1 MSPVV
6 WSSRFGTFLWPILA
20 WIMALLF
27 FFPIFWMVL
36 TSFKTDADAVKP
48 EFLFFFTPTLENYFN
63 MTENY
68 DYWRFAI
75 NSGITSVFA
84 TLFTLSVGVPAAYAM
99 AFNPSRHTKDILVWM
114 LSTKMLPAAA
124 VLYPMTFLT
133 KNMLGLFDTHFLVI
147 LVLSLINLP
156 IVIWMLFT
164 YFKEIP
170 KEIIEAGKMDGV
182 SFWGEMGDIVLPL
195 AWGGLAS
202 TALLCF
208 IFCWNE
214 AYWTV
219 RLTTTDA
226 ATLSKLIEGNRAP
239 EGLFFGRLS
248 AVSTAAVGPIVVL
261 GWFCQKQLVRGLTFG
276 AVK

>member
-1 MSPVV
+1 MAIVAQ
-6 WSSRFGTFLWPILA
+6 SSKYGRVSRATLA
-20 WIMALLF
+20 WVVGLLF

-48 EFLFFFTPTLENYFN
+48 EYLLFFTPTLENYAN

-68 DYWRFAI
+68 DYWRFAT
-75 NSGITSVFA
+75 NSVITSVFA
-84 TLFTLSVGVPAAYAM
+84 TIFALAVGIPCAYAM
-99 AFNPSRHTKDILVWM
+99 AFNPSRATKDVLMWM

-124 VLYPMTFLT
+124 VLYPMTLLT
-133 KNMLGLFDTHFLVI
+133 KSMGLFDTHFIIIV
-147 LVLSLINLP
+147 VLMLINLP

-170 KEIIEAGKMDGV
+170 KEIIEAGQMDGV
-182 SFWGEMGDIVLPL
+182 NTWGEIREILIPL
-195 AWGGLAS
+195 AWGGIAS

-219 RLTTTDA
+219 RLTTTEA

-248 AVSTAAVGPIVVL
+248 AVSAAAVGPIVVL
-261 GWFCQKQLVRGLTFG
+261 GWFCQKQLVQGLTFG

>member
-1 MSPVV
+1 MK
-6 WSSRFGTFLWPILA
+6 SSKVGAYGRPLLA
-20 WIMALLF
+20 WVVALLF
-27 FFPIFWMVL
+27 FFPIFWMML

-48 EFLFFFTPTLENYFN
+48 EYLLFFKPTFENYLN
-63 MTENY
+63 MTQNY
-68 DYWRFAI
+68 DYWRFAS
-75 NSGITSVFA
+75 NSVITSVFA
-84 TLFTLSVGVPAAYAM
+84 TTFTLFVGIPAAYAM
-99 AFNPSRHTKDILVWM
+99 AFNPSKSTKDVLIWM

-133 KNMLGLFDTHFLVI
+133 KSMGLYDTHLLI
-147 LVLSLINLP
+147 IIVLSLINLP
-156 IVIWMLFT
+156 IVVWMLFT

-170 KEIIEAGKMDGV
+170 KDIIEASQMDGV
-182 SFWGEMGDIVLPL
+182 NTWGEIKEILIPL
-195 AWGGLAS
+195 AWGGIVS

-261 GWFCQKQLVRGLTFG
+261 GWFCQKQLVKGLTFG

>member
-1 MSPVV
+1 MAIVAQ
-6 WSSRFGTFLWPILA
+6 SSKTGRISRATFA
-20 WIMALLF
+20 WIVALLF

-48 EFLFFFTPTLENYFN
+48 EFLFFFTPTLENYAN

-68 DYWRFAI
+68 DYWRFAT
-75 NSGITSVFA
+75 NSVITSVFA
-84 TLFTLSVGVPAAYAM
+84 TVFALAVGIPCAYAM
-99 AFNPSRHTKDILVWM
+99 AFNPSRATKDVLMWM

-133 KNMLGLFDTHFLVI
+133 KSLGLFDTHFVVI
-147 LVLSLINLP
+147 LVLMLINLP
-156 IVIWMLFT
+156 IVVWMLFT

-170 KEIIEAGKMDGV
+170 KEIIEAGQMDGV
-182 SFWGEMGDIVLPL
+182 TTWGEIREILIPL
-195 AWGGLAS
+195 AWGGIAS

-248 AVSTAAVGPIVVL
+248 AVSAAAVGPIIVL
-261 GWFCQKQLVRGLTFG
+261 GWFCQKQLVQGLTFG

>member
-1 MSPVV
+1 MSA
-6 WSSRFGTFLWPILA
+6 STQTTKFGQILWPLLA
-20 WIMALLF
+20 WLVALIF
-27 FFPIFWMVL
+27 FFPILWMVL

-48 EFLFFFTPTLENYFN
+48 EFLFMFSPTLENYTN

-75 NSGITSVFA
+75 NSAITSVFA

-99 AFNPSRHTKDILVWM
+99 AFDPSRHTKDILMWM

-133 KNMLGLFDTHFLVI
+133 KNMLGIFDTHFLVI
-147 LVLSLINLP
+147 MVLSLINLP
-156 IVIWMLFT
+156 IVVWMLFT

-182 SFWGEMGDIVLPL
+182 SVWGEMRDIVLPL

>member
-1 MSPVV
+1 MAIVSQ
-6 WSSRFGTFLWPILA
+6 SSKYGRFSRTLLA
-20 WIMALLF
+20 WIVGLLF
-27 FFPIFWMVL
+27 FFPIFWLVL

-48 EFLFFFTPTLENYFN
+48 EFLFFFTPTLENYTN
-63 MTENY
+63 MTDNY
-68 DYWRFAI
+68 DYWRFAT
-75 NSGITSVFA
+75 NSVITSVFA
-84 TLFTLSVGVPAAYAM
+84 TIFALAVGIPCAYSM
-99 AFNPSRHTKDILVWM
+99 AFNPTRATKDVLMWM

-133 KNMLGLFDTHFLVI
+133 KSLGLFDTHFMVI
-147 LVLSLINLP
+147 LVLCLINLP

-170 KEIIEAGKMDGV
+170 KEIIEAGQMDGV
-182 SFWGEMGDIVLPL
+182 NTWGEIKEILIPL
-195 AWGGLAS
+195 AWGGIAS

-248 AVSTAAVGPIVVL
+248 AVSAAAVGPIIVL
-261 GWFCQKQLVRGLTFG
+261 GWFCQKQLVQGLSFG

>member
-1 MSPVV
+1 MAIVAQQSTFSRIAWPV
-6 WSSRFGTFLWPILA
+6 LA
-20 WIMALLF
+20 WVVALIF

-48 EFLFFFTPTLENYFN
+48 ENLLFFKPTLQNYLN

-68 DYWRFAI
+68 DYWRFAS
-75 NSGITSVFA
+75 NSVITSVFA
-84 TLFTLSVGVPAAYAM
+84 TIFTLLVSIPAAYAM
-99 AFNPSRHTKDILVWM
+99 AFNPSRNTKDVLMWM

-133 KNMLGLFDTHFLVI
+133 KSLGLFDTHFAVI
-147 LVLSLINLP
+147 MVLSLINMP
-156 IVIWMLFT
+156 IVVWMLFT

-170 KEIIEAGKMDGV
+170 KDIIEAGKMDGV
-182 SFWGEMGDIVLPL
+182 NTWGEIREILIPL
-195 AWGGLAS
+195 AWGGIIS

-248 AVSTAAVGPIVVL
+248 AVSTAAVGPIVIL
-261 GWFCQKQLVRGLTFG
+261 GWFSQKQLVQGLTFG

>member
-1 MSPVV
+1 MAIVAQQTRF
-6 WSSRFGTFLWPILA
+6 SRYGRPTLA
-20 WIMALLF
+20 WLVALLF

-48 EFLFFFTPTLENYFN
+48 EFLFFFTPTLENYTN
-63 MTENY
+63 MTANY
-68 DYWRFAI
+68 DYWRFAT
-75 NSGITSVFA
+75 NSVITSVFA
-84 TLFTLSVGVPAAYAM
+84 TLFALVVGIPAAYAM
-99 AFNPSRHTKDILVWM
+99 AFNPGRATKDVLMWM
-114 LSTKMLPAAA
+114 LSTKMLPAAG

-133 KNMLGLFDTHFLVI
+133 KSAGLFDTHFLVI
-147 LVLSLINLP
+147 LVLALINLP

-170 KEIIEAGKMDGV
+170 KEIIEAGQMDGV
-182 SFWGEMGDIVLPL
+182 STWGEVREILIPL
-195 AWGGLAS
+195 AWGGIAS

-219 RLTTTDA
+219 RLTTTEA

-248 AVSTAAVGPIVVL
+248 AVSAAAVGPIVVL
-261 GWFCQKQLVRGLTFG
+261 GWFCQKQLVQGLTFG

>member
-1 MSPVV
+1 MAIVAQ
-6 WSSRFGTFLWPILA
+6 SSKYGDIGRAILA
-20 WIMALLF
+20 WAVGLLF
-27 FFPIFWMVL
+27 FFPIFWLVL

-48 EFLFFFTPTLENYFN
+48 EFLFFFTPTLENYLN

-68 DYWRFAI
+68 DYWRFAT
-75 NSGITSVFA
+75 NSVITSVFA
-84 TLFTLSVGVPAAYAM
+84 TVFALAVGIPCAYAM
-99 AFNPSRHTKDILVWM
+99 AFKPTRATKDVLMWM

-133 KNMLGLFDTHFLVI
+133 KSLGLFDTHFMVI
-147 LVLSLINLP
+147 VVLMLINLP

-170 KEIIEAGKMDGV
+170 KEIIEAGQMDGV
-182 SFWGEMGDIVLPL
+182 NTWGEIREILIPL
-195 AWGGLAS
+195 AWGGIAS

-219 RLTTTDA
+219 RLTTTEA

-248 AVSTAAVGPIVVL
+248 AVSAAAVGPIIVL
-261 GWFCQKQLVRGLTFG
+261 GWFCQKQLVQGLTFG

>member
-1 MSPVV
+1 MAIVANET
-6 WSSRFGTFLWPILA
+6 RFGKVGRPVLA
-20 WIMALLF
+20 WIVALIF
-27 FFPIFWMVL
+27 FFPIFWLVF

-48 EFLFFFTPTLENYFN
+48 EFLILFTPTLDNYLN

-68 DYWRFAI
+68 DYWRFAT
-75 NSGITSVFA
+75 NSVITSVFA
-84 TLFTLSVGVPAAYAM
+84 TVFALAVGIPCAYAM
-99 AFNPSRHTKDILVWM
+99 AFNPTRATKDVLMWM

-133 KNMLGLFDTHFLVI
+133 KSLGLFDTHFMVI
-147 LVLSLINLP
+147 VVLMLINLP

-170 KEIIEAGKMDGV
+170 KEIIEAGQMDGV
-182 SFWGEMGDIVLPL
+182 NTWGEIREILIPL
-195 AWGGLAS
+195 AWGGIAS

-219 RLTTTDA
+219 RLTTTEA

-248 AVSTAAVGPIVVL
+248 AVSAAAVGPIVVL
-261 GWFCQKQLVRGLTFG
+261 GWFCQKQLVQGLTFG

>member
-1 MSPVV
+1 MAIVAQSTRTGRV
-6 WSSRFGTFLWPILA
+6 SRATLS
-20 WIMALLF
+20 WIVGLVF

-48 EFLFFFTPTLENYFN
+48 EFLLFFTPTLENYLN

-68 DYWRFAI
+68 DYWRFAR
-75 NSGITSVFA
+75 NSVITSVFA
-84 TLFTLSVGVPAAYAM
+84 TIFALAVGIPCAYAM
-99 AFNPSRHTKDILVWM
+99 AFNPSRATKDVLMWM

-133 KNMLGLFDTHFLVI
+133 KSLGLFDTHFLIIV
-147 LVLSLINLP
+147 VLMLINLP

-170 KEIIEAGKMDGV
+170 KEIIEAGQMDGV
-182 SFWGEMGDIVLPL
+182 NTWGEIKEILIPL
-195 AWGGLAS
+195 AWGGIAS

-219 RLTTTDA
+219 RLTTTEA

-248 AVSTAAVGPIVVL
+248 AVSAAAVGPIVVL
-261 GWFCQKQLVRGLTFG
+261 GWFCQKQLVQGLTFG

>member
-1 MSPVV
+1 MSATHQTTGL
-6 WSSRFGTFLWPILA
+6 SRIFWPLLA
-20 WIMALLF
+20 WVVALVF

-48 EFLFFFTPTLENYFN
+48 EFLFAFSPTLENYVN

-75 NSGITSVFA
+75 NSTITSVFA

-99 AFNPSRHTKDILVWM
+99 AFDPSRHTKDILVWM

-133 KNMLGLFDTHFLVI
+133 KNMLGIYDTHFLVI
-147 LVLSLINLP
+147 MVLSLINLP

-182 SFWGEMGDIVLPL
+182 SIWGEMRDIVLPL

-219 RLTTTDA
+219 RLTTTEA